1 MVTAKTQYN
10 LKNAEEYFEEHLAVG
25 DYYDEGQR
33 IAGEWVGLGA
43 QRLDLSGKVRADDF
57 LSLCENQHP
66 ATGDTLTQRLN
77 TTRTEGGESTANRRI
92 FFDFTFSP
100 PKSVSI
106 VGLLGEDQR
115 ISEAHARAVRSALG
129 EFEAFAATRVRAG
142 GAQSDRLTGNFV
154 AALFTHDTSRALD
167 PHLHTHCIVFN
178 ATFDAVE
185 NRWKAMQNY
194 ELLRARKF
202 AENVYYH
209 ELSRELRTL
218 GYQVR
223 NRGRGDFEIEGVPE
237 ELCERFS
244 KRHTQID
251 EALAKLL
258 ADKPELTGG
267 NFQDMREQLAAA
279 ERSRKQKSLSRD
291 ELRRLW
297 EVQLN
302 RTEQIGLRQ
311 LANLPAKDAREEK
324 GVTVSEAVQWAEEH
338 LFDRNSVVLEC
349 QLWQEALGRARGE
362 NFSVSDLKD
371 FTQRRGYIRD
381 AARPGEVTLR
391 EVLLREWEI
400 VQTAKEGVGD
410 CLPLVANPR
419 PVNPQLDNEQRQ
431 ALETLLRSTNG
442 VSVFRGGAGTGK
454 SFVLREL
461 VEQLRQSGRGVVVLA
476 PQRQQVV
483 EMEKAGFL
491 SPTTVANFLIKREL
505 ADSAVIVVDEAGQI
519 GGRQMLELV
528 RLIHER
534 HGRLVLSGDTRQ
546 HGAVEAS
553 DALLAIERHAEVKPV
568 ELHKIRRQDP
578 ALGRDDDERKRIR
591 LYRKA
596 VESAAAGKL
605 GDSFERLDK
614 MGAIV
619 ACGIGEQAD
628 KLADEYLRL
637 AEQNASAVVV
647 SQTWSE
653 VHRVNLRVRDAL
665 KGKGLLGAADSAVQ
679 ALERIDL
686 TNAQKRDERFYP
698 PDSLIVFNQKVRD
711 AEPGAKGKLV
721 GILKSS
727 VLVEVG
733 GKFVTVSN
741 RLLDRLTV
749 CQARELSVANG
760 DRLHLKANRKL
771 ASGGRVTNG
780 ELATV
785 KSVRADG
792 GIELTDGRV
801 LDKSFRE
808 FLPGYAITS
817 YGSQGK
823 TVDYVLFSDSTIKPA
838 TNAQQ
843 WYVTISRGRRGIR
856 IFTPDKQQL
865 RQNVTRSGHRPLA
878 MELATGFVSRGRP
891 LLWDRLHGY
900 LLRFG
905 RRAADN
911 ICRLKVAR
919 RHHNQHIQKHEH
931 KNTRML
937 GQ

>member
-1 MVTAKTQYN
+1 
-10 LKNAEEYFEEHLAVG
+10 
-25 DYYDEGQR
+25 
-33 IAGEWVGLGA
+33 LGA
-43 QRLDLSGKVRADDF
+43 QWLDLSGKVRAEDF
-57 LSLCENQHP
+57 LRLCENQHP
-66 ATGDTLTQRLN
+66 VTGETLTQRLN

-92 FFDFTFSP
+92 FYDFTFSP

-106 VGLLGEDQR
+106 AGLLGEDKR
-115 ISEAHARAVRSALG
+115 IFEAHARAVRSALE
-129 EFEAFAATRVRAG
+129 EFEVFAATRVRAG

-154 AALFTHDTSRALD
+154 TALFTHDTSRTLD

-185 NRWKAMQNY
+185 NRWKALQNY

-202 AENVYYH
+202 AENAYYH
-209 ELSRELRTL
+209 QLSRELRTF
-218 GYQVR
+218 GYRVR
-223 NRGRGDFEIEGVPE
+223 NRARGDFEIEGVSE

-267 NFQDMREQLAAA
+267 NFQDLREQLATT
-279 ERSRKQKSLSRD
+279 ERSRKQKTLSRD

-297 EVQLN
+297 EAQLN
-302 RTEQIGLRQ
+302 RTEQIALRQ
-311 LANLPAKDAREEK
+311 LANSPVKDLKEEK
-324 GVTVSEAVQWAEEH
+324 RVTVNEAVRWAEEH

-362 NFSVSDLKD
+362 SFSVSELKD
-371 FTQRRGYIRD
+371 FTARRGYIRD
-381 AARPGEVTLR
+381 TARPGEVTLR
-391 EVLLREWEI
+391 DVLLREWEI
-400 VQTAKEGVGD
+400 VQIAKEGVGD

-419 PVNPQLDNEQRQ
+419 PASPQLDNEQRQ
-431 ALETLLRSTNG
+431 ALESLLRSTNG

-461 VEQLRQSGRGVVVLA
+461 VEQLRQSGRSVVVLA

-483 EMEKAGFL
+483 EMEKAGFP

-553 DALLAIERHAEVKPV
+553 DALLAIERYAEVKPV

-578 ALGRDDDERKRIR
+578 ALGRDNEERKRIS

-596 VESAAAGKL
+596 VEAAAAGKL

-619 ACGIGEQAD
+619 VCAIGEQAD
-628 KLADEYLRL
+628 RLADEYLQL
-637 AEQNASAVVV
+637 SEQNASAVVV
-647 SQTWSE
+647 SQTWGE
-653 VHRVNLRVRDAL
+653 VHRVNSRVRDAL

-698 PDSLIVFNQKVRD
+698 PAAVIVFNQKVRD
-711 AEPGAKGKLV
+711 AEPGARGKLA

-727 VLVEVG
+727 VLVEVD

-749 CQARELSVANG
+749 CQTRELSVANG
-760 DRLHLKANRKL
+760 DRLYLKANRKL

-780 ELATV
+780 ELVTV
-785 KSVRADG
+785 KAVHADG
-792 GIELTDGRV
+792 GVELADGRV

-808 FLPGYAITS
+808 FLPGYAVTS

-823 TVDYVLFSDSTIKPA
+823 TVDYVLFSDSTVKPA

-865 RQNVTRSGHRPLA
+865 RENVTRSGNRPLA
-878 MELATGFVSRGRP
+878 MEFATGFVPRGRL

-911 ICRLKVAR
+911 ICRLKLAR
-919 RHHNQHIQKHEH
+919 RHDHQPTQTYEH
-931 KNTRML
+931 KATRML
-937 GQ
+937 GQRPTNKGITH